1 MKVLRRN
8 GEVAEVG
15 FEEQEGKKAFWHT
28 SAHVLA
34 QAVKRLWPETKCAIG
49 PAIENGFYYDFEF
62 AFAFSEEHLKEIEG
76 EMRKIAKESL
86 SLKVCAKSKEEA
98 LQFMEEAGEK
108 YKIELIQELDANE
121 KISFYSQ
128 GEYEEFCAGPHITNV
143 CQIKAIKLLS
153 VAGAYW
159 RGNEKNQMLT
169 RIYGISFPKASQLE
183 EYLHMVEEAK
193 ARDHRKLGKELGL
206 FTIFEEG
213 PGLPVFL
220 PKGLVLK
227 NQLIDYW
234 RKLHR
239 RDGYVEV
246 STPIMLERSLWET
259 SGHWDF
265 YRDSMYSLQVEGD
278 DYAIKPMSCPGGM
291 LIYKMEPKSYKELPI
306 RMGELGHVHR
316 NEKSGTLHGLMRVR
330 SFTQDDA
337 HIFMRED
344 QVTDEIQ
351 GVMRL
356 IDEVYQKF
364 GFTYEI
370 ELSTR
375 PEHSIGSDE
384 DWELATQALEK
395 AVQGMGKSYVVN
407 EGDGA
412 FYGPKLDFHLKDSIG
427 RTWQCG
433 TIQLDFQLPQRFDI
447 DYIGADGEK
456 HRPIMLHR
464 VVFGSIE
471 RFIGI
476 LIEHYAGKFPAWIA
490 PVQVKILPVSEKYND
505 YAKKVATD
513 LREREIRVET
523 DLRSEKLGYKIR
535 EARMDKIPYI
545 IIVGE
550 NEQSKESVSVRMR
563 DAEEGQQDLG
573 EMRVEQFV
581 EIVKKHFKKEELYGI
596 I

>member
-1 MKVLRRN
+1 MKVLRKN
-8 GEVAEVG
+8 GEIVEAG

-34 QAVKRLWPETKCAIG
+34 QAVKRLYPETKCAIG
-49 PAIENGFYYDFEF
+49 PAIENGFYYDFQF
-62 AFAFSEEHLKEIEG
+62 AFPFSEANLKEIEE
-76 EMRKIAKESL
+76 EMRKIVKESL
-86 SLKVCAKSKEEA
+86 SVQVCEKSKEEA
-98 LQFMEEAGEK
+98 LRFMEKADEK
-108 YKIELIQELDANE
+108 YKMELIEELDDAE
-121 KISFYSQ
+121 QISFYKQ

-143 CQIKAIKLLS
+143 CHIKAVKLLS

-159 RGNEKNQMLT
+159 RGNEQNQMLT

-183 EYLHMVEEAK
+183 EYLHMLEEAK
-193 ARDHRKLGKELGL
+193 ARDHRKLGKELGI
-206 FTIFEEG
+206 FTIFDEG

-220 PKGLVLK
+220 PKGMVLK
-227 NQLIDYW
+227 NLLIDYW
-234 RKLHR
+234 RKIHHR
-239 RDGYVEV
+239 EGYVEV

-265 YRDSMYSLQVEGD
+265 YRDSMYSLKVEGD

-291 LIYKMEPKSYKELPI
+291 LVYKLEPKSYKELPI
-306 RMGELGHVHR
+306 RMAELGLVHR
-316 NEKSGTLHGLMRVR
+316 NEKSGTLHGLMRVCA
-330 SFTQDDA
+330 FTQDDA

-344 QVTDEIQ
+344 QVVDEIK

-364 GFTYEI
+364 GFSYEI

-384 DWELATQALEK
+384 EWELATNALAQA
-395 AVQGMGKSYVVN
+395 VCGMGKSYVVN

-447 DYIGADGEK
+447 DYVGADGEK

-476 LIEHYAGKFPAWIA
+476 LIEHYAGKFPVWIA
-490 PVQVKILPVSEKYND
+490 PVQVKVLPVSDKYND
-505 YAKKVATD
+505 YAKKVVANLEEMD
-513 LREREIRVET
+513 IRVEL
-523 DLRSEKLGYKIR
+523 DSRNEKLGYKIR
-535 EARMDKIPYI
+535 EARMEKVPYMI
-545 IIVGE
+545 IIGE
-550 NEQSKESVSVRMR
+550 NEQNKALVSVRKR
-563 DAEEGQQDLG
+563 DGEADKQDLG
-573 EMRVEQFV
+573 EMRLEDFV
-581 EIVKKHFKKEELYGI
+581 ELVKRDEE
-596 I
+596 

>member
-1 MKVLRRN
+1 MKVLRKN
-8 GEVAEVG
+8 GEIVEAG

-34 QAVKRLWPETKCAIG
+34 QAVKRLYPETKCAIG
-49 PAIENGFYYDFEF
+49 PAIENGFYYDFQF
-62 AFAFSEEHLKEIEG
+62 AFPFSEANLKEIEE
-76 EMRKIAKESL
+76 EMRKIVKESL
-86 SLKVCAKSKEEA
+86 SVQVCEKSKEEA
-98 LQFMEEAGEK
+98 LRFMEKADEK
-108 YKIELIQELDANE
+108 YKMELIEELDDAE
-121 KISFYSQ
+121 QISFYKQ

-143 CQIKAIKLLS
+143 CHIKAVKLLS

-159 RGNEKNQMLT
+159 RGNEQNQMLT

-183 EYLHMVEEAK
+183 EYLHMLEEAK
-193 ARDHRKLGKELGL
+193 ARDHRKLGKELGI
-206 FTIFEEG
+206 FTIFDEG

-220 PKGLVLK
+220 PKGMVLK
-227 NQLIDYW
+227 NLLIDYW
-234 RKLHR
+234 RKIHHR
-239 RDGYVEV
+239 EGYVEV

-265 YRDSMYSLQVEGD
+265 YRDSMYSLKVEGD

-291 LIYKMEPKSYKELPI
+291 LVYKLEPKSYKELPI
-306 RMGELGHVHR
+306 RMAELGLVHR

-330 SFTQDDA
+330 AFTQDDA

-344 QVTDEIQ
+344 QVVDEIK

-364 GFTYEI
+364 GFSYEI

-384 DWELATQALEK
+384 DWELATNALAQA
-395 AVQGMGKSYVVN
+395 VCGMGKSYVVN

-447 DYIGADGEK
+447 DYVGADGEK

-476 LIEHYAGKFPAWIA
+476 LIEHYAGKFPVWIA
-490 PVQVKILPVSEKYND
+490 PVQVKILPVSDKYND
-505 YAKKVATD
+505 YAKKVVANLEEMD
-513 LREREIRVET
+513 IRVEL
-523 DLRSEKLGYKIR
+523 DSRNEKLGYKIR
-535 EARMDKIPYI
+535 EARMEKVPYMI
-545 IIVGE
+545 IIGE
-550 NEQSKESVSVRMR
+550 NEQNKALVSVRKR
-563 DAEEGQQDLG
+563 DGEADKQDLG
-573 EMRVEQFV
+573 EMRLEDFV
-581 EIVKKHFKKEELYGI
+581 ELVKRDEE
-596 I
+596 

>member
-1 MKVLRRN
+1 MKVLRKN
-8 GEVAEVG
+8 GEIVEVS

-34 QAVKRLWPETKCAIG
+34 QAVKRLYPETKCAIG
-49 PAIENGFYYDFEF
+49 PAIENGFYYDFQF
-62 AFAFSEEHLKEIEG
+62 DFPFSEENLKEIEE
-76 EMRKIAKESL
+76 EMRKIVKESL
-86 SLKVCAKSKEEA
+86 SVQVCGKSKDEA
-98 LQFMEEAGEK
+98 LSFMEKAGEK
-108 YKIELIQELDANE
+108 YKIELIQELDTAE
-121 KISFYSQ
+121 EISFYKQ
-128 GEYEEFCAGPHITNV
+128 GEYEEFCAGPHISNV
-143 CQIKAIKLLS
+143 CQIKAIRLMS

-159 RGNEKNQMLT
+159 RGNEKNPMLT
-169 RIYGISFPKASQLE
+169 RIYGISFPKAIQLE
-183 EYLHMVEEAK
+183 EYLHMVDEAK
-193 ARDHRKLGKELGL
+193 ARDHRKLGKELGI
-206 FTIFEEG
+206 FTIFDEG

-220 PKGLVLK
+220 PKGMVLK
-227 NQLIDYW
+227 NLLIDYW
-234 RKLHR
+234 RKIHR
-239 RDGYVEV
+239 REGYVEI

-265 YRDSMYSLQVEGD
+265 YRDSMYSLKVEND

-291 LIYKMEPKSYKELPI
+291 LVYKLEQKSYKEFPI
-306 RMGELGHVHR
+306 RMAELGLVHR

-330 SFTQDDA
+330 AFTQDDA

-344 QVTDEIQ
+344 QVVEEIQ

-356 IDEVYQKF
+356 IDEVYRKF
-364 GFTYEI
+364 GFSYEI

-384 DWELATQALEK
+384 DWELATNALEN
-395 AVQGMGKSYVVN
+395 AVQGMGKSYVIN

-433 TIQLDFQLPQRFDI
+433 TIQLDFQLPQRFGI

-490 PVQVKILPVSEKYND
+490 PVQVKVLPVSEKYNE
-505 YAKKVATD
+505 YARKVVSCLEED
-513 LREREIRVET
+513 GIRVEM
-523 DLRSEKLGYKIR
+523 DSKSEKLGYKIR
-535 EARMDKIPYI
+535 EARMDKVPYMV
-545 IIVGE
+545 IVGE
-550 NEQSKESVSVRMR
+550 NEQNNASVSVRQR
-563 DAEEGQQDLG
+563 DAEIDKQELG
-573 EMRVEQFV
+573 EMSLEQLVEL
-581 EIVKKHFKKEELYGI
+581 VKRGGKV
-596 I
+596 

>member
-1 MKVLRRN
+1 MKVLRKN
-8 GEVAEVG
+8 GEIVEES

-34 QAVKRLWPETKCAIG
+34 QAVKRLYPETKCAIG
-49 PAIENGFYYDFEF
+49 PAIENGFYYDFQF
-62 AFAFSEEHLKEIEG
+62 DFPFSEENLKVIEE
-76 EMRKIAKESL
+76 EMRKIVKESL
-86 SLKVCAKSKEEA
+86 SVQVYGKSKDEA
-98 LQFMEEAGEK
+98 LSFMEKAGEK
-108 YKIELIQELDANE
+108 YKIELIQELDTAE
-121 KISFYSQ
+121 EISFYKQ
-128 GEYEEFCAGPHITNV
+128 GEYEEFCAGPHISNV
-143 CQIKAIKLLS
+143 CQIKAIRLMS

-159 RGNEKNQMLT
+159 RGNEKNPMLT
-169 RIYGISFPKASQLE
+169 RIYGISFPKAIQLE

-193 ARDHRKLGKELGL
+193 ARDHRKLGKELGI
-206 FTIFEEG
+206 FTIFDEG

-220 PKGLVLK
+220 PKGMVLK
-227 NQLIDYW
+227 NLLIDYW
-234 RKLHR
+234 RKIHR
-239 RDGYVEV
+239 REGYVEI

-265 YRDSMYSLQVEGD
+265 YRDSMYSLKVED
-278 DYAIKPMSCPGGM
+278 DGYAIKPMSCPGGM
-291 LIYKMEPKSYKELPI
+291 LVYKLEQKSYKEFPI
-306 RMGELGHVHR
+306 RMAELGLVHR

-330 SFTQDDA
+330 AFTQDDA

-344 QVTDEIQ
+344 QVVEEIQ

-356 IDEVYQKF
+356 IDEVYRKF
-364 GFTYEI
+364 GFSYEI

-384 DWELATQALEK
+384 DWELATNALEN
-395 AVQGMGKSYVVN
+395 AVQGMGKSYVIN

-433 TIQLDFQLPQRFDI
+433 TIQLDFQLPQRFGI

-490 PVQVKILPVSEKYND
+490 PVQVKVLPVSEKYNE
-505 YAKKVATD
+505 YARKVVSCLEED
-513 LREREIRVET
+513 GIRVEM
-523 DLRSEKLGYKIR
+523 DSKSEKLGYKIR
-535 EARMDKIPYI
+535 EARMDKVPYMV
-545 IIVGE
+545 IVGE
-550 NEQSKESVSVRMR
+550 NEQNNASVSVRQR
-563 DAEEGQQDLG
+563 DAEIDKQELG
-573 EMRVEQFV
+573 EMSLEQLVEL
-581 EIVKKHFKKEELYGI
+581 VKRGGKV
-596 I
+596 

>member
-1 MKVLRRN
+1 MKVLRNN
-8 GEVAEVG
+8 GEIAEVN
-15 FEEQEGKKAFWHT
+15 FEQQEGKKAFWHT

-34 QAVKRLWPETKCAIG
+34 QAVKRLYPETKCAIG
-49 PAIENGFYYDFEF
+49 PAIENGFYYDFDF
-62 AFAFSEEHLKEIEG
+62 SFAFSEEHLKAIEE
-76 EMRKIAKESL
+76 EMRKIVKKSL
-86 SLKVCAKSKEEA
+86 SLQVIEKSKEEA
-98 LQFMEEAGEK
+98 LHFMEGAGEK
-108 YKIELIQELDANE
+108 YKVELIEELETSE
-121 KISFYSQ
+121 KITFYKQ
-128 GEYEEFCAGPHITNV
+128 GEYEEFCAGPHLSNV
-143 CQIKAIKLLS
+143 CQIRAIKLLS

-159 RGNEKNQMLT
+159 RGNEKNPMLT

-183 EYLHMVEEAK
+183 EYVHMLEEAK
-193 ARDHRKLGKELGL
+193 ARDHRKLGKELGI
-206 FTIFEEG
+206 FTIFDEG

-220 PKGLVLK
+220 PKGMVLK
-227 NQLIDYW
+227 NLLIDYW
-234 RKLHR
+234 RKIHR
-239 RDGYVEV
+239 RDGYVEI
-246 STPIMLERSLWET
+246 STPIMLERRLWET

-265 YRDSMYSLQVEGD
+265 YRDSMYSLKVEDD

-291 LIYKMEPKSYKELPI
+291 LVYKLEPRSYKELPM
-306 RMGELGHVHR
+306 RMGELGLVHR
-316 NEKSGTLHGLMRVR
+316 HEKSGTLHGLMRVR

-337 HIFMRED
+337 HIIMRED
-344 QVTDEIQ
+344 QVMDEIQ

-364 GFTYEI
+364 GFPYEI

-384 DWELATQALEK
+384 DWELATEALEK
-395 AVQGMGKSYVVN
+395 AVQGMGKSYVIN

-476 LIEHYAGKFPAWIA
+476 LIEHYAGKFPVWIA
-490 PVQVKILPVSEKYND
+490 PVQVKILPVSDKYND
-505 YAKKVATD
+505 YAKRVAD
-513 LREREIRVET
+513 FLNENNIRVEL
-523 DLRSEKLGYKIR
+523 DCRSEKLGYKICQ
-535 EARMDKIPYI
+535 ARMDKVPYMV
-545 IIVGE
+545 IVGD
-550 NEQSKESVSVRMR
+550 NEQKNASVSVRQR
-563 DAEEGQQDLG
+563 DAEIDKQELG
-573 EMRVEQFV
+573 EMKLEQLI
-581 EIVKKHFKKEELYGI
+581 EMVKRGTYQMYC
-596 I
+596 

>member
-1 MKVLRRN
+1 MKVLRKN
-8 GEVAEVG
+8 GEIVEAG

-34 QAVKRLWPETKCAIG
+34 QAVKRLYPETKCAIG
-49 PAIENGFYYDFEF
+49 PAIENGFYYDFQF
-62 AFAFSEEHLKEIEG
+62 AFPFSEANLKEIEE
-76 EMRKIAKESL
+76 EMRKIVKESL
-86 SLKVCAKSKEEA
+86 SVQVCEKSKEEA
-98 LQFMEEAGEK
+98 LRFMEKADEK
-108 YKIELIQELDANE
+108 YKMELIEELDDTE
-121 KISFYSQ
+121 QISFYKQ

-143 CQIKAIKLLS
+143 CHIKAVKLLS

-159 RGNEKNQMLT
+159 RGNEQNQMLT

-183 EYLHMVEEAK
+183 EYLHMLEEAK
-193 ARDHRKLGKELGL
+193 ARDHRKLGKELGI
-206 FTIFEEG
+206 FTIFDEG

-220 PKGLVLK
+220 PKGMVLK
-227 NQLIDYW
+227 NLLIDYW
-234 RKLHR
+234 RKIHHR
-239 RDGYVEV
+239 EGYVEV

-265 YRDSMYSLQVEGD
+265 YRDSMYSLKVEGD

-291 LIYKMEPKSYKELPI
+291 LVYKLEPKSYKELPI
-306 RMGELGHVHR
+306 RMAELGLVHR

-330 SFTQDDA
+330 AFTQDDA

-344 QVTDEIQ
+344 QVVDEIK

-364 GFTYEI
+364 GFSYEI

-384 DWELATQALEK
+384 DWELATNALAQA
-395 AVQGMGKSYVVN
+395 VCGMGKSYVVN

-447 DYIGADGEK
+447 DYVGADGEK

-476 LIEHYAGKFPAWIA
+476 LIEHYAGKFPVWIA
-490 PVQVKILPVSEKYND
+490 PVQVKILPVSDKYND
-505 YAKKVATD
+505 YAKKVVANLEEMD
-513 LREREIRVET
+513 IRVEL
-523 DLRSEKLGYKIR
+523 DSRNEKLEYKIR
-535 EARMDKIPYI
+535 EARMEKVPYMI
-545 IIVGE
+545 IIGE
-550 NEQSKESVSVRMR
+550 NEQNKALVSVRKR
-563 DAEEGQQDLG
+563 DGEADKQDLG
-573 EMRVEQFV
+573 EMRLEDFV
-581 EIVKKHFKKEELYGI
+581 ELVKRDEE
-596 I
+596 

>member
-1 MKVLRRN
+1 MKVLRKN
-8 GEVAEVG
+8 GEIVEVN

-34 QAVKRLWPETKCAIG
+34 QAVKRLYPETKCAIG
-49 PAIENGFYYDFEF
+49 PAIENGFYYDFQF
-62 AFAFSEEHLKEIEG
+62 AFPFSEANLKEIEE
-76 EMRKIAKESL
+76 EMRKIVKESL
-86 SLKVCAKSKEEA
+86 SLQVCEKSKEEA
-98 LQFMEEAGEK
+98 LRFMEKADEK
-108 YKIELIQELDANE
+108 YKMELMEALDDAE
-121 KISFYSQ
+121 QISFYKQ

-143 CQIKAIKLLS
+143 CHIKAVKLLS

-159 RGNEKNQMLT
+159 RGNEQNQMLT
-169 RIYGISFPKASQLE
+169 RIYGISFPKASQLD
-183 EYLHMVEEAK
+183 EYLHMLEEAK
-193 ARDHRKLGKELGL
+193 ARDHRKLGKELGI
-206 FTIFEEG
+206 FTIFDQG

-220 PKGLVLK
+220 PKGMVLK
-227 NQLIDYW
+227 NLLIDYW
-234 RKLHR
+234 KKIHHR
-239 RDGYVEV
+239 EGYVEV

-265 YRDSMYSLQVEGD
+265 YRNSMYSLKVEGD

-291 LIYKMEPKSYKELPI
+291 LVYKLEPKSYKELPI
-306 RMGELGHVHR
+306 RMGELGLVHR

-330 SFTQDDA
+330 AFTQDDA

-344 QVTDEIQ
+344 QVVDEIQ

-364 GFTYEI
+364 GFSYEI

-384 DWELATQALEK
+384 DWELATNALAQA
-395 AVQGMGKSYVVN
+395 VCGMGKSYVVN

-476 LIEHYAGKFPAWIA
+476 LIEHYAGKFPVWIA
-490 PVQVKILPVSEKYND
+490 PVQVKVLPVSDKYND
-505 YAKKVATD
+505 YAKKVVAQLEEKD
-513 LREREIRVET
+513 IRVEM
-523 DLRSEKLGYKIR
+523 DSRNEKLGYKIR
-535 EARMDKIPYI
+535 EARMEKVPYMM
-545 IIVGE
+545 IVGE
-550 NEQSKESVSVRMR
+550 NEQNKELVSVRKR
-563 DAEEGQQDLG
+563 DGEADKQDLG
-573 EMRVEQFV
+573 EMSLEDFV
-581 EIVKKHFKKEELYGI
+581 ELVKRDEE
-596 I
+596 

>member
-1 MKVLRRN
+1 MKVLRKN
-8 GEVAEVG
+8 GEIVEVS

-34 QAVKRLWPETKCAIG
+34 QAVKRLYPETKCAIG
-49 PAIENGFYYDFEF
+49 PAIENGFYYDFQF
-62 AFAFSEEHLKEIEG
+62 DFPFSEENLKVIEE
-76 EMRKIAKESL
+76 EMRKIVKESL
-86 SLKVCAKSKEEA
+86 SVQVYGKSKDEA
-98 LQFMEEAGEK
+98 LSFMEKAGEK
-108 YKIELIQELDANE
+108 YKIELIQELDTAE
-121 KISFYSQ
+121 EISFYKQ
-128 GEYEEFCAGPHITNV
+128 GEYEEFCAGPHISNV
-143 CQIKAIKLLS
+143 CQIKAIRLMS

-159 RGNEKNQMLT
+159 RGNEKNPMLT
-169 RIYGISFPKASQLE
+169 RIYGISFPKAIQLE

-193 ARDHRKLGKELGL
+193 ARDHRKLGKELGI
-206 FTIFEEG
+206 FTIFDEG

-220 PKGLVLK
+220 PKGMVLK
-227 NQLIDYW
+227 NLLIDYW
-234 RKLHR
+234 RKIHR
-239 RDGYVEV
+239 REGYVEI

-265 YRDSMYSLQVEGD
+265 YRDSMYSLKVEDD

-291 LIYKMEPKSYKELPI
+291 LVYKLEQKSYKEFPI
-306 RMGELGHVHR
+306 RMAELGLVHR

-330 SFTQDDA
+330 AFTQDDA

-344 QVTDEIQ
+344 QVVEEIQ

-356 IDEVYQKF
+356 IDEVYRKF
-364 GFTYEI
+364 GFSYEI

-384 DWELATQALEK
+384 DWELATNALEN
-395 AVQGMGKSYVVN
+395 AVQGMGKSYVIN

-433 TIQLDFQLPQRFDI
+433 TIQLDFQLPQRFGI

-490 PVQVKILPVSEKYND
+490 PVQVKVLPVSEKYNE
-505 YAKKVATD
+505 YARKVVSCLEED
-513 LREREIRVET
+513 GIRVEM
-523 DLRSEKLGYKIR
+523 DSKSEKLGYKIR
-535 EARMDKIPYI
+535 EARMDKVPYMV
-545 IIVGE
+545 IVGE
-550 NEQSKESVSVRMR
+550 NEQNNASVSVRQR
-563 DAEEGQQDLG
+563 DAEIDKQELG
-573 EMRVEQFV
+573 EMSLEQLVELV
-581 EIVKKHFKKEELYGI
+581 GNCETH
-596 I
+596 

>member
-1 MKVLRRN
+1 MKVLRKN
-8 GEVAEVG
+8 GEIVEAG

-34 QAVKRLWPETKCAIG
+34 QAVKRLYPETKCAIG
-49 PAIENGFYYDFEF
+49 PAIENGFYYDFQF
-62 AFAFSEEHLKEIEG
+62 AFPFSEANLKEIEE
-76 EMRKIAKESL
+76 EMRKIVKESL
-86 SLKVCAKSKEEA
+86 SVQVCEKSKEEA
-98 LQFMEEAGEK
+98 LRFMEKADEK
-108 YKIELIQELDANE
+108 YKMELIEELDDAE
-121 KISFYSQ
+121 QISFYKQ

-143 CQIKAIKLLS
+143 CHIKAVKLLS

-159 RGNEKNQMLT
+159 RGNEQNQMLT

-183 EYLHMVEEAK
+183 EYLHMLEEAK
-193 ARDHRKLGKELGL
+193 ARDHRKLGKELGI
-206 FTIFEEG
+206 FTIFDEG

-220 PKGLVLK
+220 PKGMVLK
-227 NQLIDYW
+227 NLLIDYW
-234 RKLHR
+234 RKIHHR
-239 RDGYVEV
+239 EGYVEV

-265 YRDSMYSLQVEGD
+265 YRDSMYSLKVEGD

-291 LIYKMEPKSYKELPI
+291 LVYKLEPKSYKELPI
-306 RMGELGHVHR
+306 RMAELGLVHR

-330 SFTQDDA
+330 AFTQDDA

-344 QVTDEIQ
+344 QVVDEIK

-364 GFTYEI
+364 GFSYEI

-384 DWELATQALEK
+384 EWELATNALAQA
-395 AVQGMGKSYVVN
+395 VRGMGKSYVVN

-447 DYIGADGEK
+447 DYVGADGEK

-476 LIEHYAGKFPAWIA
+476 LIEHYAGKFPVWIA
-490 PVQVKILPVSEKYND
+490 PVQVKILPVSDKYND
-505 YAKKVATD
+505 YAKKVVANLEEID
-513 LREREIRVET
+513 IRVEL
-523 DLRSEKLGYKIR
+523 DSRNEKLGYKIR
-535 EARMDKIPYI
+535 EARIEKVPYMMI
-545 IIVGE
+545 IGE
-550 NEQSKESVSVRMR
+550 NEQNKALVSVRKR
-563 DAEEGQQDLG
+563 DGEADKQDLG
-573 EMRVEQFV
+573 EMRLEDFV
-581 EIVKKHFKKEELYGI
+581 ELVKNIYS
-596 I
+596 

>member
-1 MKVLRRN
+1 MKVLRKN
-8 GEVAEVG
+8 GEIVEAS
-15 FEEQEGKKAFWHT
+15 FEEEEGKRAFWHT

-34 QAVKRLWPETKCAIG
+34 QAVKRLYPETKCTIG

-62 AFAFSEEHLKEIEG
+62 EFPFSEENLKDVEV
-76 EMRKIAKESL
+76 EMRQIVKESL
-86 SLKVCAKSKEEA
+86 SLQVSEKSKEEA
-98 LQFMEEAGEK
+98 LAFMANVEEK
-108 YKIELIQELDANE
+108 YKKELIEELDDKE
-121 KISFYSQ
+121 LISFYKQ
-128 GEYEEFCAGPHITNV
+128 GEYEEFCSGPHISNV
-143 CQIKAIKLLS
+143 CLIKSIKLLS

-183 EYLHMVEEAK
+183 EYLHMIEEAK
-193 ARDHRKLGKELGL
+193 ARDHRKLGKELGI
-206 FTIFEEG
+206 FTIFDEG

-220 PKGLVLK
+220 PKGMVLK
-227 NQLIDYW
+227 NLLIDYW
-234 RKLHR
+234 RKIHKR
-239 RDGYVEV
+239 EGYVEI
-246 STPIMLERSLWET
+246 STPIMLERKLWKI

-265 YRDSMYSLQVEGD
+265 YREIMYSLNVEED
-278 DYAIKPMSCPGGM
+278 EYAIKPMSCPGGM
-291 LIYKMEPKSYKELPI
+291 LVYKLEPRSYKELPM
-306 RMGELGHVHR
+306 RLGELGLVHR

-337 HIFMRED
+337 HIIMRED
-344 QVTDEIQ
+344 QVMDEIQ

-364 GFTYEI
+364 GFSYEI

-375 PEHSIGSDE
+375 PEQSIGSDE
-384 DWELATQALEK
+384 DWELATNALEN
-395 AVQGMGKSYVVN
+395 AVRGMGKSYIVN

-476 LIEHYAGKFPAWIA
+476 LIEHYAGKFPVWIA
-490 PVQVKILPVSEKYND
+490 PVQVKVLSVSDKYND
-505 YAKKVATD
+505 YAKEVMRRLSEMD
-513 LREREIRVET
+513 IRVEM
-523 DLRSEKLGYKIR
+523 DVRSEKLGYKIR
-535 EARMDKIPYI
+535 EARMDKVPYI

-550 NEQSKESVSVRMR
+550 KEQKNGSVSVRKR
-563 DAEEGQQDLG
+563 DSVEEKQELG
-573 EMRVEQFV
+573 EMKIEDLI
-581 EIVKKHFKKEELYGI
+581 ELVKKESNE
-596 I
+596 